1 MRHLDLFSG
10 IGGFA
15 LAARWAGMETVGFC
29 EIEDYPRRLLGK
41 HFPGVPIHRDIRDL
55 DGHQYE
61 GTEIISAGFPCQPF
75 SNAGKRRGKEDNR
88 YLWPE
93 LVRVLREARP
103 TWFLGENV
111 SGIINLA
118 LDTVLSDLE
127 AEDYEVETFL
137 VPACSQNAPHRRERV
152 WIIARNVGD
161 SKCFR
166 QQRLEHERRS
176 RSEEMLSERT
186 GPDVAHTLCNG
197 SQARVPGQDT
207 REEGESGVLDYES
220 DQFRRWTS
228 SSYWETE
235 PNVGRVADGIPDRV
249 DRLKGLGNAIV
260 PQVAY
265 QFLRAIQIVET

>member
-1 MRHLDLFSG
+1 MQKSLKHLDLFSG

-61 GTEIISAGFPCQPF
+61 GTEVITAGFPCQPF
-75 SNAGKRRGKEDNR
+75 STAGKRRGKEDNR

-127 AEDYEVETFL
+127 AQDYEVETFL

-152 WIIARNVGD
+152 WI
-161 SKCFR
+161 
-166 QQRLEHERRS
+166 
-176 RSEEMLSERT
+176 M
-186 GPDVAHTLCNG
+186 AHSVCNR
-197 SQARVPGQDT
+197 SQARISGQDT
-207 REEGESGVLDYES
+207 GEEGESGVFDYES

-235 PNVGRVADGIPDRV
+235 PNVGRVADGIPNRV

>member
-1 MRHLDLFSG
+1 
-10 IGGFA
+10 
-15 LAARWAGMETVGFC
+15 METVGFC

-61 GTEIISAGFPCQPF
+61 GTEVITAGFPCQPF

-152 WIIARNVGD
+152 WIVAHSGYSESSRRNKIKEG
-161 SKCFR
+161 
-166 QQRLEHERRS
+166 QQSSPRGQTRS
-176 RSEEMLSERT
+176 FSPPCSSH
-186 GPDVAHTLCNG
+186 VAHTEVERIQGLWSSG
-197 SQARVPGQDT
+197 VEESQAYAGQEVP
-207 REEGESGVLDYES
+207 LCDYE
-220 DQFRRWTS
+220 RIGP
-228 SSYWETE
+228 SYWQTE

>member
-1 MRHLDLFSG
+1 
-10 IGGFA
+10 
-15 LAARWAGMETVGFC
+15 METVGFC

-61 GTEIISAGFPCQPF
+61 ETEVITAGFPCQPF
-75 SNAGKRRGKEDNR
+75 STAGKRRGKEDNR

-127 AEDYEVETFL
+127 AQDYEVETFL

-152 WIIARNVGD
+152 WIIARNVAD
-161 SKCFR
+161 S
-166 QQRLEHERRS
+166 EIERIQGLWS
-176 RSEEMLSERT
+176 SGIEESHSHAEQEVPLCRYERI
-186 GPDVAHTLCNG
+186 G
-197 SQARVPGQDT
+197 
-207 REEGESGVLDYES
+207 
-220 DQFRRWTS
+220 

>member
-1 MRHLDLFSG
+1 MQKSLKHLDLFSG

-61 GTEIISAGFPCQPF
+61 GTEVITAGFPCQPF
-75 SNAGKRRGKEDNR
+75 STAGKRRGKEDNR

-127 AEDYEVETFL
+127 AQDYEVETFL
-137 VPACSQNAPHRRERV
+137 VPACAKNALHRRDRV
-152 WIIARNVGD
+152 WIIAKRIHD
-161 SKCFR
+161 SDTINNR
-166 QQRLEHERRS
+166 STEQERKHKR
-176 RSEEMLSERT
+176 
-186 GPDVAHTLCNG
+186 P
-197 SQARVPGQDT
+197 
-207 REEGESGVLDYES
+207 
-220 DQFRRWTS
+220 
-228 SSYWETE
+228 
-235 PNVGRVADGIPDRV
+235 
-249 DRLKGLGNAIV
+249 
-260 PQVAY
+260 
-265 QFLRAIQIVET
+265 

>member
-1 MRHLDLFSG
+1 
-10 IGGFA
+10 
-15 LAARWAGMETVGFC
+15 METVGFC

-61 GTEIISAGFPCQPF
+61 GTEVITAGFPCQPF
-75 SNAGKRRGKEDNR
+75 STAGKRRGKEDNR

-127 AEDYEVETFL
+127 AQDYEVETFL

-152 WIIARNVGD
+152 WIIAHSEVERKSSKHDNGERDQSNKENRIPFKSRGSSSIKSLAD
-161 SKCFR
+161 S
-166 QQRLEHERRS
+166 EIERIQGLWS
-176 RSEEMLSERT
+176 SGIEESHSHAEQEVPLCRYERI
-186 GPDVAHTLCNG
+186 G
-197 SQARVPGQDT
+197 
-207 REEGESGVLDYES
+207 
-220 DQFRRWTS
+220 